1 MGVAVYGLMR
11 SGTTLV
17 ADLLTLRGT
26 SLVISEPD
34 LFVDWHPRTVGRIDE
49 LIRTFGLPVGEAVP
63 RREAYGRY
71 QDYFDGELVPKL
83 AGLEL
88 WGIKQVD
95 FREWQGHFE
104 RYRPRRLV
112 LCVRDLRDV
121 ALSAIDLICRQKL
134 AFPGRRRLRDE
145 AWILARLC
153 HDVQELMAMRALPH
167 HVVRYEDLVA
177 DPAAQRRL
185 ADFVGLRELGSERL
199 NLQGEAPERS
209 KWEISKHG
217 GAISGK
223 SVARHRAEPA
233 GPARAMAERLWR
245 LLPEYSEA
253 FKYPT
258 PPAEAVLREHPFSRT
273 RRDGEDPVPW
283 HRLNSWNW
291 RGPETLEPTFAR
303 RAARILAARN
313 IPPGSVVLDLDGDVP
328 ALRHLLPE
336 GCRYVASRLAD
347 RGPRPSITSKAAGAP
362 QGSRPVTLVTALGT
376 AEYAQDLPEFLRQL
390 RDYDLPVL
398 LSYHATEDTAGV
410 DRGALGWVNHL
421 SREELLAAFAAA
433 GFRASAAW
441 AFDGRQSLF
450 RLGLAP

>member
-1 MGVAVYGLMR
+1 
-11 SGTTLV
+11 
-17 ADLLTLRGT
+17 
-26 SLVISEPD
+26 
-34 LFVDWHPRTVGRIDE
+34 
-49 LIRTFGLPVGEAVP
+49 
-63 RREAYGRY
+63 
-71 QDYFDGELVPKL
+71 
-83 AGLEL
+83 
-88 WGIKQVD
+88 
-95 FREWQGHFE
+95 
-104 RYRPRRLV
+104 
-112 LCVRDLRDV
+112 V

-145 AWILARLC
+145 AWILARLY